1 MITYLQAII
10 LAIVQGVTE
19 LFPISSLGHS
29 ILIANLFGWHN
40 LLHQESADKSGLLTF
55 LVVLH
60 VATALALLLFYRAE
74 WVRIIKGFF
83 RSLRTRTIASD
94 TDAKL
99 AWLLAAATIPAAL
112 FALVFEHA
120 LRSRFAETFPAII
133 FLAING
139 FILIKGD
146 KIVRAAQRSRPRNRR
161 KQPIVADAS
170 SVNKTVQQVS
180 DHLSFGRAVLIGVAQ
195 IGALFPGIS
204 RSGITMIAGL
214 RSGLNH
220 QDSARF
226 SFLLATPIILGAG
239 LYKLPH
245 VMGKSGDGIRGQALV
260 GAVVAGITAYLTV
273 RYLDK
278 YFQDKSLRPFGIYC
292 LVAAVFMLLLGIW
305 RGSFS

>member
-1 MITYLQAII
+1 MITYLQAIV

-29 ILIANLFGWHN
+29 VLIANLFGWHN
-40 LLHQESADKSGLLTF
+40 LLRQETTDQSGLLTF

-60 VATALALLLFYRAE
+60 VATATALLIFYRVE
-74 WVRIIKGFF
+74 WVRIIRGFF
-83 RSLRTRTIASD
+83 RSLKTKKLIGDS
-94 TDAKL
+94 DAKL
-99 AWLLAAATIPAAL
+99 AWLLIAATIPAG
-112 FALVFEHA
+112 LVGFIFEHS
-120 LRSRFAETFPAII
+120 LRSQFAKPFSAII

-146 KIVRAAQRSRPRNRR
+146 KVIRTTGQQRPRQR
-161 KQPIVADAS
+161 QHAGASVDALS
-170 SVNKTVQQVS
+170 INKTAKVVS
-180 DHLSFGRAVLIGVAQ
+180 DHLGLGRAMLIGVSQ

-204 RSGITMIAGL
+204 RSGITMLAGL

-239 LYKLPH
+239 LYKLPD
-245 VMGKSGDGIRGQALV
+245 VIGKSGSDIRGQAIV
-260 GAVVAGITAYLTV
+260 GGLVAGVTAYLTV

-278 YFQDKSLRPFGIYC
+278 YFQNKSLRPFGIYC
-292 LVAAVFMLLLGIW
+292 LCAAVFMLLLGIW